1 MCEGNHFS
9 LSIAIKSLF
18 VIMAK
23 AKLLIIAKPFSKVK
37 LLKIAKIKIVARLL
51 AK

>member
-1 MCEGNHFS
+1 MCEGKQFS

-18 VIMAK
+18 VIMTK
-23 AKLLIIAKPFSKVK
+23 AKTLSKEK

>member
-18 VIMAK
+18 VIMTK
-23 AKLLIIAKPFSKVK
+23 AKLLIVAKPLSKVK
-37 LLKIAKIKIVARLL
+37 LLKIAKIKIVAKLL